1 MALALYRKYRS
12 RKLDDVVGQTHVTD
26 VLKQAVKQGRI
37 SHAYL
42 FTGPRGVGKTSVAR
56 ILAREINQLDYSGDD
71 TVLDIIEID
80 AASNNSVDDIRD
92 LRDKVHIAPV
102 NSSYKIYIID
112 EVHMLSG
119 AAFNALLKTL
129 EEPPEHAI
137 FILATTELHKVPAT
151 ILSRT
156 QRFHFKPA
164 SVEALV
170 AHLKMIAG
178 KESITVSDEALEFLA
193 IQADGSFRDGVSL
206 LDQMSALS
214 ANIDAQLVEATLG
227 LAPLKLIDQLV
238 TVIIKKD
245 TAGLLELLSYC
256 DQQAI
261 SPVTVAEQLISQLSQ
276 AGHDKP
282 ELFKL
287 VNELLAVRASYRP
300 MMKLTAVLV
309 DWTKPVTSRAAEAL
323 LAPEVT
329 LAASLKEARVK
340 QIESRT
346 AKTESETQTGAAD
359 IKPTE
364 APSSSEV
371 ASAPGVTSGSFD
383 WNKVMTALKS
393 RHLSL
398 YSVLN
403 RAAVEYDAATN
414 QLDLKFTYNLHRK
427 KLDNAR
433 YQGILV
439 ETIDHICGFKP
450 IVKVNMKDGP
460 TADNSAADSIIAIM
474 GGGEIVD
481 A

>member
-12 RKLDDVVGQTHVTD
+12 RKLDDVVGQSHVTD
-26 VLKQAVKQGRI
+26 VLRQAVKQGRI

-56 ILAREINQLDYSGDD
+56 ILARDINQLDYQSDD

-102 NSSYKIYIID
+102 NSTYKIYIID

-178 KESITVSDEALEFLA
+178 KEEIAISDDALELLA

-214 ANIDAQLVEATLG
+214 ATIDAQLVEATLG
-227 LAPLKLIDQLV
+227 LAPRKLISQLV
-238 TVIIKKD
+238 AAILKKD

-261 SPVTVAEQLISQLSQ
+261 SPVTVAEQLITQLSQ

-287 VNELLAVRASYRP
+287 IDVLLTVRTSYRP

-309 DWTKPVTSRAAEAL
+309 DWSKPVTSRAAGAL
-323 LAPEVT
+323 VAPQVT
-329 LAASLKEARVK
+329 LAASLKEVRAQQTEDRPTK
-340 QIESRT
+340 AALKTTKATATEPIIET
-346 AKTESETQTGAAD
+346 AASET
-359 IKPTE
+359 PT
-364 APSSSEV
+364 
-371 ASAPGVTSGSFD
+371 VTTSDSGKFD
-383 WNKVMTALKS
+383 WDKVMTALKG
-393 RHLSL
+393 RQVSL

-403 RAAVEYDAATN
+403 RAAVDYDTSAN
-414 QLDLKFTYNLHRK
+414 QLNLRFAYNLHRK

-439 ETIDHICGFKP
+439 ETISHICGLKP
-450 IVKVNMKDGP
+450 VVKVSLKDKSP
-460 TADNSAADSIIAIM
+460 ADDSAADSIIAIM

>member
-12 RKLDDVVGQTHVTD
+12 RKLDEVVGQTHVTD

-102 NSSYKIYIID
+102 NSTYKIYIID

-164 SVEALV
+164 SVEALT

-178 KESITVSDEALEFLA
+178 REAIDISDEALELLA

-214 ANIDAQLVEATLG
+214 AKIDAQLVETTLG
-227 LAPLKLIDQLV
+227 LAPLKLIAQLTE
-238 TVIIKKD
+238 TVLKKD
-245 TAGLLELLSYC
+245 TGGLLKLLGYC
-256 DQQAI
+256 DEQAI
-261 SPVTVAEQLISQLSQ
+261 SPVTVAEQLIAQLSKT
-276 AGHDKP
+276 GRDKP

-287 VNELLAVRASYRP
+287 VDELLSVRSSYRP
-300 MMKLTAVLV
+300 MMKLTAILV
-309 DWTKPVTSRAAEAL
+309 DWTKPVTSRATDAL
-323 LAPEVT
+323 VAPSVT
-329 LAASLKEARVK
+329 LAASLKEAGVK
-340 QIESRT
+340 QAGRSA
-346 AKTESETQTGAAD
+346 AKVIAA
-359 IKPTE
+359 KPTA
-364 APSSSEV
+364 APQPDENP
-371 ASAPGVTSGSFD
+371 APIPAAGKFD
-383 WNKVMTALKS
+383 WDKVMAALKN
-393 RHLSL
+393 RYLSL

-403 RAAVEYDAATN
+403 RAVVDYDAEAN
-414 QLDLKFTYNLHRK
+414 QLNLQFAYSLHRK
-427 KLDNAR
+427 KLDNSR
-433 YQGILV
+433 YQGQLV
-439 ETIDHICGFKP
+439 ETINHICGFKP
-450 IVKVNMKDGP
+450 IIKVGLKDKP
-460 TADNSAADSIIAIM
+460 TVDNSSADSIIAIM